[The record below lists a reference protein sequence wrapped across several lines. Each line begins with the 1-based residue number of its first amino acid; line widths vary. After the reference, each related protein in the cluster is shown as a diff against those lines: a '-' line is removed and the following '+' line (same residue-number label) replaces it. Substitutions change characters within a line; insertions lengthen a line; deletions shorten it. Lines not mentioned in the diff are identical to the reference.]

1 MNEQQGDNMAVKY
14 KEIADRL
21 EQEIRDGKF
30 DQTKKLPTEDELI
43 KTFEVSR
50 NTIRKA
56 INQLVN
62 RGYIY
67 QVQGSGMFLR
77 EKSDT
82 DYINL
87 GSLRGLTKD
96 LFRKTIETK
105 ILELHVIEADETK
118 AKQLNCEEGTKL
130 YYIKRLRIVD
140 KEPFSIEISYFKK
153 NIVPYLNKD
162 IAASSIYSYLIEDL
176 KLTIGF
182 ADKIINCEKIDEES
196 ASLLHVDPQDPAL
209 IIENTVCLT
218 NGTIFELSKSIF
230 HYQKAKILNRI
241 NFK

>member
-1 MNEQQGDNMAVKY
+1 MAVKY
-14 KEIADRL
+14 KEIADCL
-21 EQEIRDGKF
+21 EREIRDGKF
-30 DQTKKLPTEDELI
+30 DKTKKLLTEEELM
-43 KTFEVSR
+43 KKFEVSR

-77 EKSDT
+77 EKSVT

-96 LFRKTIETK
+96 LTSKIIETK
-105 ILELHVIEADETK
+105 ILDLHVIEADEVIS
-118 AKQLNCEEGTKL
+118 KQMRCEAGTKL

-153 NIVPYLNKD
+153 DIVPYLNED
-162 IAASSIYSYLIEDL
+162 IASSSIYRYLIEDL
-176 KLTIGF
+176 KLNIGF
-182 ADKIINCEKIDEES
+182 ADKVINCEKIDEAS
-196 ASLLHVDPQDPAL
+196 ARLLNVNPVDPAL
-209 IIENTVCLT
+209 IIENTVFLT
-218 NGTIFELSKSIF
+218 NGTIFELSNSLF

>member
-1 MNEQQGDNMAVKY
+1 MAVKY
-14 KEIADRL
+14 KEIADCL

-30 DQTKKLPTEDELI
+30 DHTKKLPTEDELI
-43 KTFEVSR
+43 KKFEVSR

-62 RGYIY
+62 RGHVY

-77 EKSDT
+77 EKSETDT
-82 DYINL
+82 INL
-87 GSLRGLTKD
+87 GSLRGLTVD
-96 LFRKTIETK
+96 LASKIIDTK
-105 ILELHVIEADETK
+105 ILTLQVVEADEII
-118 AKQLNCEEGTKL
+118 ANQMRCEVGSKV
-130 YYIKRLRIVD
+130 YYIKRLRMVD
-140 KEPFSIEISYFKK
+140 HEPFSIEISYF
-153 NIVPYLNKD
+153 NKD
-162 IAASSIYSYLIEDL
+162 IVRYLNEDIASSSIYNYLIDDL

-182 ADKIINCEKIDEES
+182 ADKVITCVKIDEADAE
-196 ASLLHVDPQDPAL
+196 LLHVHPLDPAL

-218 NGTIFELSKSIF
+218 NGTIFEVSKSLF

>member
-1 MNEQQGDNMAVKY
+1 MAVKY
-14 KEIADRL
+14 KEIADCL
-21 EQEIRDGKF
+21 EREIREGKF
-30 DQTKKLPTEDELI
+30 DETKKLPTEEELI
-43 KTFEVSR
+43 KHFEVSR

-56 INQLVN
+56 ISQLVN

-77 EKSDT
+77 EESVT

-96 LFRKTIETK
+96 LTSKAIETK
-105 ILELHVIEADETK
+105 ILSLHVIEADEEI
-118 AKQLNCEEGTKL
+118 AKKLRCEVGTNL

-153 NIVPYLNKD
+153 DIVPYLNED
-162 IAASSIYSYLIEDL
+162 IASSSIYSYLIEDL
-176 KLTIGF
+176 KLNIGF
-182 ADKIINCEKIDEES
+182 ADKVINCEKIDEAS
-196 ASLLHVDPQDPAL
+196 ARLLHVNELDPAL

-218 NGTIFELSKSIF
+218 NGIIFELSKSIF
-230 HYQKAKILNRI
+230 HYQKAKILNQI
-241 NFK
+241 TFK

>member
-1 MNEQQGDNMAVKY
+1 MTVKY
-14 KEIADRL
+14 KEIANDL

-30 DQTKKLPTEDELI
+30 DQRKKLPTEDELI

-77 EKSDT
+77 EESGT

-96 LFRKTIETK
+96 LNSRKIETK
-105 ILELHVIEADETK
+105 ILNIQVIEANGGI
-118 AKQLNCEEGTKL
+118 AKQLHCEAGTKL
-130 YYIKRLRIVD
+130 YSIKRLRIVD
-140 KEPFSIEISYFKK
+140 DEPYSIEVSYFKK
-153 NIVPYLNKD
+153 DIVPYLNED
-162 IAASSIYSYLIEDL
+162 IATSSIYSYLIDDL
-176 KLTIGF
+176 KLNIGF
-182 ADKIINCEKIDEES
+182 ADKVINSEKIDVES
-196 ASLLHVDPQDPAL
+196 AKLLKVNPQDPAL

>member
-1 MNEQQGDNMAVKY
+1 MVVKY
-14 KEIADRL
+14 KEIADFL

-30 DQTKKLPTEDELI
+30 DETKKLPTEEELI
-43 KTFEVSR
+43 KKFEVSR

-62 RGYIY
+62 LGLVY

-77 EKSDT
+77 DKSVT

-96 LFRKTIETK
+96 LTSKIIETK
-105 ILELHVIEADETK
+105 ILALDVVEADEVL
-118 AKQLNCEEGTKL
+118 AKQLRCEEGTKL

-153 NIVPYLNKD
+153 DIVPYLNEE
-162 IAASSIYSYLIEDL
+162 IASSSIYSFLIEDL
-176 KLTIGF
+176 KLNIGF
-182 ADKIINCEKIDEES
+182 ADKVINCEKIDEAS
-196 ASLLHVDPQDPAL
+196 ARVLHVNAQDPAL
-209 IIENTVCLT
+209 IIENTVYLT

-230 HYQKAKILNRI
+230 HYKKAKILNRI

>member
-1 MNEQQGDNMAVKY
+1 MAVKY

-21 EQEIRDGKF
+21 EQEIQVGLF
-30 DQTKKLPTEDELI
+30 DKTKKLPTEEELI
-43 KTFEVSR
+43 KKFAVSR

-56 INQLVN
+56 ITQLVN

-77 EKSDT
+77 EKSVK

-96 LFRKTIETK
+96 LSSSFIETK
-105 ILELHVIEADETK
+105 ILSLRMIEADEEK
-118 AKQLNCEEGTKL
+118 ARQMSCEAGAKL
-130 YYIKRLRIVD
+130 YYVKRLRIVD
-140 KEPFSIEISYFKK
+140 QESFSIEISYFKK
-153 NIVPYLNKD
+153 DIVPYLNEE
-162 IAASSIYSYLIEDL
+162 IAISSIYSYLINDL
-176 KLTIGF
+176 KLNIGF
-182 ADKIINCEKIDEES
+182 ADKVINCEKIDEAT
-196 ASLLHVDPQDPAL
+196 ASLLQINPQDPAL

-218 NGTIFELSKSIF
+218 NGTIFEWSKSIF

>member
-1 MNEQQGDNMAVKY
+1 MAVKY
-14 KEIADRL
+14 KEIADSL
-21 EQEIRDGKF
+21 ERDIQDGKF
-30 DQTKKLPTEDELI
+30 NALKKLPTEDELI
-43 KTFEVSR
+43 TQFEVSR

-56 INQLVN
+56 ITQLVN

-77 EKSDT
+77 EQSVT

-87 GSLRGLTKD
+87 GSLRGLTQD
-96 LFRKTIETK
+96 LNSKTIETQ
-105 ILELHVIEADETK
+105 ILELHVIEAD
-118 AKQLNCEEGTKL
+118 AGQAAQMRCEVGTKL

-140 KEPFSIEISYFKK
+140 HEPFSIEISYFKK
-153 NIVPYLNKD
+153 DIVPYLNED
-162 IAASSIYSYLIEDL
+162 IASSSIYNYLIDDL
-176 KLTIGF
+176 RLNIGF
-182 ADKIINCEKIDEES
+182 ADKVINCDKIDEAS
-196 ASLLHVDPQDPAL
+196 AALLHVHPQDPAL

-218 NGTIFELSKSIF
+218 NGIIFECSQSIF

>member
-1 MNEQQGDNMAVKY
+1 MAIKY

-21 EQEIRDGKF
+21 EKEIQEGKF
-30 DQTKKLPTEDELI
+30 DQTKKLPTEEEMI
-43 KTFEVSR
+43 KEFEVSR

-56 INQLVN
+56 VTQLVN

-77 EKSDT
+77 EESVT

-96 LFRKTIETK
+96 LKSKKVETK
-105 ILELHVIEADETK
+105 ILSLHVVEADELT
-118 AKQLNCEEGTKL
+118 AKGLRCAPETKL
-130 YYIKRLRIVD
+130 YYVKRLRIVD
-140 KEPFSIEISYFKK
+140 DEPFSIEISYFKK
-153 NIVPYLNKD
+153 DVVPYLNEE
-162 IAASSIYSYLIEDL
+162 IASSSIYSYLIDDL
-176 KLTIGF
+176 KLNIGF
-182 ADKIINCEKIDEES
+182 ADKVINCEKTDEES
-196 ASLLHVDPQDPAL
+196 AELLHIDPFDPAL

-218 NGTIFELSKSIF
+218 NGTIFEWSKSIF
-230 HYQKAKILNRI
+230 HFQKAKILNRI

>member
-1 MNEQQGDNMAVKY
+1 MAVKY
-14 KEIADRL
+14 KEIADCL
-21 EQEIRDGKF
+21 ERDIRDGKF
-30 DQTKKLPTEDELI
+30 DTAKKLPTEEELI
-43 KTFEVSR
+43 NNFKVSR

-62 RGYIY
+62 LGLIY

-77 EKSDT
+77 EKSIT

-96 LFRKTIETK
+96 LTSKIIETK
-105 ILELHVIEADETK
+105 ILELHVVTAEEEI
-118 AKQLNCEEGTKL
+118 AKQLRCEVGANL

-153 NIVPYLNKD
+153 DIVPYLNED
-162 IAASSIYSYLIEDL
+162 IASSSIYRYLIEDL
-176 KLTIGF
+176 KLNIGF
-182 ADKIINCEKIDEES
+182 ADKVINCEKIGEANAE
-196 ASLLHVDPQDPAL
+196 LLLIKPLDPAL

-218 NGTIFELSKSIF
+218 NGTIFELSKSVF
-230 HYQKAKILNRI
+230 HYEKAKILNRI

>member
-1 MNEQQGDNMAVKY
+1 MAVKY
-14 KEIADRL
+14 KEIADCL
-21 EQEIRDGKF
+21 EKEIHDGKF

-56 INQLVN
+56 ITQLVN
-62 RGYIY
+62 LGLVY

-77 EKSDT
+77 EKSVT

-96 LFRKTIETK
+96 LNSKIIETK
-105 ILELHVIEADETK
+105 ILSLQVQTANEII
-118 AKQLNCEEGTKL
+118 AKQMRCEVGTKL
-130 YYIKRLRIVD
+130 YYIKRLRVVD
-140 KEPFSIEISYFKK
+140 HEPFSIEISYFNK
-153 NIVPYLNKD
+153 NIVPYLNQD
-162 IAASSIYSYLIEDL
+162 IASSSIYSYLIDDL
-176 KLTIGF
+176 KLNIGF
-182 ADKIINCEKIDEES
+182 ADKVINCEKIDEAS
-196 ASLLHVDPQDPAL
+196 AELLHIHPLDPAL

-218 NGTIFELSKSIF
+218 NGTIFEVSKSLF
-230 HYQKAKILNRI
+230 HFQKAKILNRI

>member
-1 MNEQQGDNMAVKY
+1 MAVKY
-14 KEIADRL
+14 KEIADYL
-21 EQEIRDGKF
+21 ERDIRDGKF
-30 DQTKKLPTEDELI
+30 DTAKKLPTEEELI
-43 KTFEVSR
+43 NNFKVSR

-62 RGYIY
+62 LGLIY

-77 EKSDT
+77 EKSIT

-96 LFRKTIETK
+96 LTSKIIETK
-105 ILELHVIEADETK
+105 ILELHVVEAEEVI
-118 AKQLNCEEGTKL
+118 AKQLRCEVGANL

-153 NIVPYLNKD
+153 DIVPYLNED
-162 IAASSIYSYLIEDL
+162 IASSSIYRYLIEDL
-176 KLTIGF
+176 KLNIGF
-182 ADKIINCEKIDEES
+182 ADKVINCEKIGEANAE
-196 ASLLHVDPQDPAL
+196 LLHVKPLDPAL

-218 NGTIFELSKSIF
+218 NGTIFELSKSVF
-230 HYQKAKILNRI
+230 HYEKAKILNRI

>member
-1 MNEQQGDNMAVKY
+1 MAVKY
-14 KEIADRL
+14 KEIADCL

-30 DQTKKLPTEDELI
+30 DHTKKLPTEDELI
-43 KTFEVSR
+43 KKFEVSR

-62 RGYIY
+62 RGHVY

-77 EKSDT
+77 EKSET

-87 GSLRGLTKD
+87 GSLRGLTVD
-96 LFRKTIETK
+96 LASKTIETK
-105 ILELHVIEADETK
+105 ILTLQVEEADEIIAT
-118 AKQLNCEEGTKL
+118 QMRCEVGSKV
-130 YYIKRLRIVD
+130 YYIKRLRMVD
-140 KEPFSIEISYFKK
+140 HEPFSIEISYFKK
-153 NIVPYLNKD
+153 GIVPYLNED
-162 IAASSIYSYLIEDL
+162 IASSSIYSYLIDDL

-182 ADKIINCEKIDEES
+182 ADKVITCEKIGEADAE
-196 ASLLHVDPQDPAL
+196 LLHVHPLDPAL

-218 NGTIFELSKSIF
+218 NGTIFEVSKSLF

>member
-1 MNEQQGDNMAVKY
+1 MVAVKY

-21 EQEIRDGKF
+21 EQEIRDGLF
-30 DQTKKLPTEDELI
+30 DKTKKLPTEDELI
-43 KTFEVSR
+43 KKFEVSR

-56 INQLVN
+56 ITQLVN
-62 RGYIY
+62 RGYVY

-77 EKSDT
+77 EKSVT

-96 LFRKTIETK
+96 LASKMIDTK
-105 ILELHVIEADETK
+105 ILSLQIIEADKEK
-118 AKQLNCEEGTKL
+118 ARQLSCEAGAKL
-130 YYIKRLRIVD
+130 YYVKRLRIVEQ
-140 KEPFSIEISYFKK
+140 EPFSIEISYFKK
-153 NIVPYLNKD
+153 DIVPYLNSD
-162 IAASSIYSYLIEDL
+162 IATSSIYRYLIDDL
-176 KLTIGF
+176 KLNIGF
-182 ADKIINCEKIDEES
+182 ADKVINCEKIDEAT
-196 ASLLHVDPQDPAL
+196 ASLLQISPQDPAL

-218 NGTIFELSKSIF
+218 NGTIFEWSKSIF

>member
-1 MNEQQGDNMAVKY
+1 MAVKY
-14 KEIADRL
+14 KEIADCL

-30 DQTKKLPTEDELI
+30 DETKKLPTEEELI
-43 KTFEVSR
+43 KNFEVSR

-56 INQLVN
+56 INQMVN
-62 RGYIY
+62 RGLIY

-77 EKSDT
+77 EKSVSDF
-82 DYINL
+82 INL

-96 LFRKTIETK
+96 LTSNIIQTK
-105 ILELHVIEADETK
+105 ILDLHVLEADEVK
-118 AKQLNCEEGTKL
+118 AKQLRCEVGAKL

-153 NIVPYLNKD
+153 DIVPYLNED
-162 IAASSIYSYLIEDL
+162 IASSSIYGYLIEDL
-176 KLTIGF
+176 KLNIGF
-182 ADKIINCEKIDEES
+182 ADKVINCEKIDEES
-196 ASLLHVDPQDPAL
+196 ATLLRVNPLDPAL

-218 NGTIFELSKSIF
+218 NGTIFELSKSLF

>member
-1 MNEQQGDNMAVKY
+1 MTVKY
-14 KEIADRL
+14 KEIADCL
-21 EQEIRDGKF
+21 EQEIQNGKF
-30 DQTKKLPTEDELI
+30 DDTKKLPTEEELM
-43 KTFEVSR
+43 KKFEVSR

-77 EKSDT
+77 EQSVT

-96 LFRKTIETK
+96 LAAKEIVTK
-105 ILELHVIEADETK
+105 ILSVQVIEADEEKTK
-118 AKQLNCEEGTKL
+118 KLRCKVGAKI
-130 YYIKRLRIVD
+130 YYVKRLRIVD
-140 KEPFSIEISYFKK
+140 KEPFSIEISYFNKD
-153 NIVPYLNKD
+153 IVPYLNEE
-162 IAASSIYSYLIEDL
+162 IASHSIYSYLINDL
-176 KLTIGF
+176 KLNISF
-182 ADKIINCEKIDEES
+182 ADKVINCEKIKAETAE
-196 ASLLHVDPQDPAL
+196 LLQVHPNDPAL
-209 IIENTVCLT
+209 IIENTVCLA

-241 NFK
+241 NFQ

>member
-1 MNEQQGDNMAVKY
+1 MAVKY
-14 KEIADRL
+14 KEIADCL
-21 EQEIRDGKF
+21 EREIQSGNF
-30 DQTKKLPTEDELI
+30 DKTNKLPTEDELI
-43 KTFEVSR
+43 KKFEVSR

-62 RGYIY
+62 RGFIY

-77 EKSDT
+77 EKSGSDT
-82 DYINL
+82 INL

-96 LFRKTIETK
+96 LTSKTIETK
-105 ILELHVIEADETK
+105 ILALQVVEADEKIAT
-118 AKQLNCEEGTKL
+118 QLRCEVRSKL

-153 NIVPYLNKD
+153 EIVPYLNED
-162 IAASSIYSYLIEDL
+162 IASNSIYSYIIEDL
-176 KLTIGF
+176 KLNIGF
-182 ADKIINCEKIDEES
+182 ADKVINSEKVDEAS
-196 ASLLHVDPQDPAL
+196 AALLHVNPLDPAL
-209 IIENTVCLT
+209 IIENTVYLT

>member
-1 MNEQQGDNMAVKY
+1 MAVKY
-14 KEIADRL
+14 KEIADCL
-21 EQEIRDGKF
+21 EREIRDGKF
-30 DQTKKLPTEDELI
+30 DTAKKLPTEEELI
-43 KTFEVSR
+43 NNFNVSR

-62 RGYIY
+62 LGLIY

-77 EKSDT
+77 EKSVT

-96 LFRKTIETK
+96 LTSKIIETK
-105 ILELHVIEADETK
+105 ILELHVLEADEVI
-118 AKQLNCEEGTKL
+118 AKQLRCEVGAKL

-153 NIVPYLNKD
+153 DIVPYLNED
-162 IAASSIYSYLIEDL
+162 IASSSIYSYLIEDL
-176 KLTIGF
+176 KLNIGF
-182 ADKIINCEKIDEES
+182 ADKIINCEKISE
-196 ASLLHVDPQDPAL
+196 ANARLLHVKPLDPAL

-218 NGTIFELSKSIF
+218 NGTIFELSKSVF
-230 HYQKAKILNRI
+230 HYEKAKILNRI